1 MSALTIDLPDE
12 VEQRI
17 ERVARSQGVS
27 VKEFILKA
35 ADEMA
40 AAVTSLEELGRRA
53 AAARQEVF
61 DEVMAAVPD
70 VEPPEWDQID

>member
-27 VKEFILKA
+27 VTEFILKA

-40 AAVTSLEELGRRA
+40 AAVTSLEELAGRA

-70 VEPPEWDQID
+70 VEPPEWDRIG